1 MSDYHTLSN
10 ASAARRRK
18 SPFFRSRC
26 APALHS
32 VLRIVAGLL
41 FLEHGTGKLIGFPAG
56 LPFIDKMPAGLL
68 YFTGA
73 MELVGGVLI
82 VLGLFT
88 RPVAF
93 VLSGFMAV
101 AYFMAHFPMSFF
113 PAINYRRAGG
123 AVLLRLPLSRRRRAR
138 ALVDRPQLTR
148 GSRRSVEMTAWGRPR
163 AVFYVGSAKIARRD
177 PGAAR
182 RTPRRT

>member
-1 MSDYHTLSN
+1 MSSTVLPR
-10 ASAARRRK
+10 ARSAVTVIPQ
-18 SPFFRSRC
+18 SL
-26 APALHS
+26 APALRS
-32 VLRIVAGLL
+32 VLRIIAGLA
-41 FLEHGTGKLIGFPAG
+41 FLEHGTGKLLGFPHG

-73 MELVGGVLI
+73 IELVGGTLI

-113 PAINYRRAGG
+113 PAINFGEPALLYCFVFLYLAAAGAG
-123 AVLLRLPLSRRRRAR
+123 PWAI
-138 ALVDRPQLTR
+138 DK
-148 GSRRSVEMTAWGRPR
+148 E
-163 AVFYVGSAKIARRD
+163 
-177 PGAAR
+177 
-182 RTPRRT
+182 